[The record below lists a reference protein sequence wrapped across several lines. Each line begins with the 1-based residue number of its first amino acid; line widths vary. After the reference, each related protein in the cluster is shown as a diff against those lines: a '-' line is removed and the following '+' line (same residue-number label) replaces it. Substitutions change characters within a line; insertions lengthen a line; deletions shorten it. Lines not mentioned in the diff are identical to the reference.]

1 MVVASPTATFGL
13 PEALRGIYAGA
24 GGLPRLLRNTSLPIA
39 NEIALT
45 GRFLTPP
52 EALQYHLINRISK
65 TPESCVEEAVEL
77 ASKCAAI
84 SPDAVIVSRSAIRE
98 AWETASVERA
108 YQVSDDRWREG
119 LMVSF
124 ACTYLMLGANFG
136 EDWREHERRSCR
148 LC

>member
-1 MVVASPTATFGL
+1 MIVASPTATFGL

-52 EALQYHLINRISK
+52 EALQYHLINKISK
-65 TPESCVEEAVEL
+65 SPDSLLDEAVEL

-84 SPDAVIVSRSAIRE
+84 SPDSIIVSRNAIRE

-108 YQVSDDRWREG
+108 YQISDDRWRHA
-119 LMVSF
+119 LMVS
-124 ACTYLMLGANFG
+124 T
-136 EDWREHERRSCR
+136 
-148 LC
+148 